1 MADFRYAAIMVA
13 ALGTGAILLRRSQA
27 RLPLTGYQKFGLALG
42 AFCGGMIGSKIPFLL
57 ADIEGA
63 CNGSAWLANGKTI
76 MAGLL
81 GAYLG
86 VELAKWAFDVT
97 VLTGDTFAAPVAVT
111 VAIGRVACFFGG
123 CCFGQPTDLPWGCV
137 FPTAGD
143 DLPRHPT
150 QLYEAAFHGL
160 CAIGIFALQRYG
172 LFRYQLA
179 KVYILA
185 YLAYR
190 FVTEFMRPEPTV
202 LWALTAYQ
210 WAAIALAPV
219 FVGLWIRDARR
230 VRAMQQWTTDGPSAV
245 TSSPG

>member
-1 MADFRYAAIMVA
+1 VADIRYAAIMLA
-13 ALGTGAILLRRSQA
+13 ALGTGAVLLRRSQA
-27 RLPLTGYQKFGLALG
+27 RLPITGYQKFGLALG

-86 VELAKWAFDVT
+86 VELAKWAFNVT

-123 CCFGQPTDLPWGCV
+123 CCFGQPTTLPWGCT
-137 FPTAGD
+137 FSTAD

-150 QLYEAAFHGL
+150 QLYEAAFHGA
-160 CAIGIFALQRYG
+160 CALGIVVLQRYG

-179 KVYILA
+179 KVYILC

-190 FVTEFMRPEPTV
+190 FVTEFMRPEPV
-202 LWALTAYQ
+202 VAVGLTAYQ
-210 WAAIALAPV
+210 WAAVALAPV
-219 FVGLWIRDARR
+219 FVALWIRDARR
-230 VRAMQQWTTDGPSAV
+230 VRAMRLPAPEAPPTP
-245 TSSPG
+245 TSSPV